1 VLLSNGAHNDKVRSA
16 AVAFELF
23 QKGSAPLP
31 SVPSVTIQKRGL
43 FSLNDAAQSLI
54 GTPEAIQF
62 LWDSERRLIGLKP
75 VPINTPNAYPA
86 RRMSASTRSSNHGPV
101 IGAGTMFTKFIELD
115 TSKAHRWIPR
125 LEDGLL
131 IIDLNDPGTP
141 VSSNRGRKSNSTEN

>member
-1 VLLSNGAHNDKVRSA
+1 M
-16 AVAFELF
+16 AFELF
-23 QKGSAPLP
+23 QKGSAPIP

-75 VPINTPNAYPA
+75 VSLDTSNAYPA
-86 RRMSASTRSSNHGPV
+86 RRQVTSSRSTNRGPV
-101 IGAGTMFTKFIELD
+101 LIAGTMFTKFIQLD
-115 TSKAHRWIPR
+115 TSKARRWIPR

-131 IIDLNDPGTP
+131 IIDLNNPGTP
-141 VSSNRGRKSNSTEN
+141 VSSNRGRQSRANEN